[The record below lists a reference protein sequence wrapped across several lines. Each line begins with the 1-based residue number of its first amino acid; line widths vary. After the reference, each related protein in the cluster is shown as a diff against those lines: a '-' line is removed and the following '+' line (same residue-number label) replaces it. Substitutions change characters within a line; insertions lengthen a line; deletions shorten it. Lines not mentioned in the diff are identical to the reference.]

1 MNFQRENTKRR
12 HEREFADANA
22 DATQWRQDD
31 GQKGEQTVACTAK
44 REKKTG
50 RTGVYEIIMN
60 IKRPRGRWSHAKRD
74 IAAYVIRSAIFI
86 SMMHSKVGSSSSADA
101 GRGRLDWK
109 TFTEPTLSFYSFFYL
124 KSKGRGE
131 ICRRK
136 WLCTV
141 DDRPVKPTQKNV
153 VFFLIKCIIYNFGAT
168 GLTSHMT
175 RYVITVERE
184 KKNHNVNQL
193 PTPPLL
199 YCRGPAKLFNY
210 CKLF

>member
-1 MNFQRENTKRR
+1 MTVNFPPTAVARVWTFRGRTQKDDTRESLPMQMRTQHNGARTTGKKENKRSHVQR
-12 HEREFADANA
+12 RE
-22 DATQWRQDD
+22 
-31 GQKGEQTVACTAK
+31 K
-44 REKKTG
+44 KKTG

-131 ICRRK
+131 IWRRK

-153 VFFLIKCIIYNFGAT
+153 FFFNQMYYIQFRSNWFDQ
-168 GLTSHMT
+168 SHDSV
-175 RYVITVERE
+175 RY
-184 KKNHNVNQL
+184 
-193 PTPPLL
+193 
-199 YCRGPAKLFNY
+199 YCRERK
-210 CKLF
+210 KKTIM

>member
-153 VFFLIKCIIYNFGAT
+153 FFFL
-168 GLTSHMT
+168 S
-175 RYVITVERE
+175 
-184 KKNHNVNQL
+184 NVLYTISEQL
-193 PTPPLL
+193 VWPVTWLGTLL
-199 YCRGPAKLFNY
+199 L
-210 CKLF
+210 